1 LVRGAKAVF
10 ENSRFSAKSFNPK
23 PLRID
28 FRKEHLMLWKSLRR
42 FGCLSSLIVVLGYF
56 SCVLG
61 QETATAP
68 RAVTPTKP
76 SVPPVRPEVVHHVDV
91 TYRQTVQG
99 PLKLDVVVPQNGRG
113 PFPTVVIIHAIG
125 PFAKE
130 RKHYVPKAVEFA
142 QAGYV
147 GVVISYRHLPEVAYP
162 GAIEDT
168 EASIRWL
175 RTHAA
180 KYMIDPDRIA
190 AVGYSGGGALACLL
204 GMKRAEKVEGKLALP
219 SSRVQAVVA
228 YYPPTD
234 FGQLHK
240 DCKNGTVPFLQGYLI
255 ASGFETWLGGTPSK
269 VPDKYAQASP
279 ITHVC
284 KDTAPILL
292 IHGMDD
298 GVVPIGQAQVLAN
311 KINAK
316 KGRVTFL
323 ALAGAGHALDDGE
336 TPNAQIAKSAAT
348 TFLAEY
354 LRPGVPRRGDV
365 AQR

>member
-1 LVRGAKAVF
+1 
-10 ENSRFSAKSFNPK
+10 
-23 PLRID
+23 
-28 FRKEHLMLWKSLRR
+28 MLWKSLRR
-42 FGCLSSLIVVLGYF
+42 FACLSSLFVVLGYF

-68 RAVTPTKP
+68 RAVAAERP
-76 SVPPVRPEVVHHVDV
+76 SAPAVHPEVAHHADV
-91 TYRQTVQG
+91 TYRQTEKG
-99 PLKLDVVVPQNGRG
+99 PLKLDVVVPQNGAG

-147 GVVISYRHLPEVAYP
+147 AVVISYRHLPEVAYP

-180 KYMIDPDRIA
+180 KYKIDPDRIA

-204 GMKRAEKVEGKLALP
+204 GMKRCEEKAEGKPALP
-219 SSRVQAVVA
+219 SGRVQAVVA

-240 DCKNGTVPFLQGYLI
+240 DCKNGTVPFLQGCMI
-255 ASGFETWLGGTPSK
+255 ASGFETWLGGSPSK
-269 VPDKYAQASP
+269 VPEKYAQASP

-298 GVVPIGQAQVLAN
+298 GVVPIGQAQVFAN

-323 ALAGAGHALDDGE
+323 ALAGAGHGFDDDL
-336 TPNAQIAKSAAT
+336 TPNAQIAKFAAT
-348 TFLAEY
+348 TFLAEF